1 MSFTATLILV
11 LIAVIVT
18 LGGIVYILAKSIKS
32 QKKEIADL
40 NNRLQSAKTNIEQ
53 LSAYIDKLMKI
64 KSDEKSISQKIKEA
78 ENDEE
83 VYNII
88 ADIVGANNNRVQ
100 ND

>member
-1 MSFTATLILV
+1 MSYTLIFILV

-18 LGGIVYILAKSIKS
+18 LGGIVYVLSKSLKAR
-32 QKKEIADL
+32 KKEIADL
-40 NNRLQSAKTNIEQ
+40 NASLQSAKTNIEQ

-64 KSDEKSISQKIKEA
+64 KADEKSISQKIKEA

-83 VYNII
+83 VFNII

>member
-1 MSFTATLILV
+1 MSLTVTVILIML
-11 LIAVIVT
+11 AVIAT
-18 LGGIVYILAKSIKS
+18 LGGIVYVLSKRLKART
-32 QKKEIADL
+32 KEIADL
-40 NNRLQSAKTNIEQ
+40 NARLQSAKTNIEQ

-83 VYNII
+83 VFNII
-88 ADIVGANNNRVQ
+88 ADIVGSNNQRVQ